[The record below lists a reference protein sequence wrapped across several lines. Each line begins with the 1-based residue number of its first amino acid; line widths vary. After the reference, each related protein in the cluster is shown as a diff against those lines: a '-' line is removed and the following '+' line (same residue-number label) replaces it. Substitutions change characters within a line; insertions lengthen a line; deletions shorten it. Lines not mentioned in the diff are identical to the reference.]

1 MKTGASAAAP
11 PGQEWSPGSHHPRS
25 PDWAPTRV
33 ELPGSVSTYLPS
45 LARSTSGVW
54 CPRVG
59 DPRSGSSRHRSSA
72 RICRAPPAHARG
84 QGEPDSGLDAVTLAA
99 TGAAPLPIDQQPRRL
114 RVLTEVGVAAPSYP
128 AQPPTTGLRRSG
140 RAEATTVLPTI
151 TVVVRGVGG
160 KHPAEMSLACRW
172 ARSGR
177 STRTAWRSSSPA
189 DTAPG
194 ILTTS
199 IPADTNTASNEPANC
214 PALSEEWKPAT
225 RSPS

>member
-1 MKTGASAAAP
+1 MVARIASPAV
-11 PGQEWSPGSHHPRS
+11 

-72 RICRAPPAHARG
+72 RICRAPWSDRPGRAPTGACPWTGRARLG
-84 QGEPDSGLDAVTLAA
+84 SGRSDACRDRGGAAADRPAA
-99 TGAAPLPIDQQPRRL
+99 TTPGSTDRGRRRGA
-114 RVLTEVGVAAPSYP
+114 VVS

-172 ARSGR
+172 ARSGWSR
-177 STRTAWRSSSPA
+177 LSTAA
-189 DTAPG
+189 ED
-194 ILTTS
+194 
-199 IPADTNTASNEPANC
+199 
-214 PALSEEWKPAT
+214 
-225 RSPS
+225 